1 MHADDPLPPDE
12 PLADR
17 VTTGLAKVGIALKQQ
32 AWAEAGGRGLTPTQ
46 GQVLALLRANP
57 EGLRMG
63 ALARQLG
70 VTQPTASDSVA
81 ALARKGLVAKGPA
94 AGDGRAVVVRLTPAG
109 GLQAAAAAAWPD
121 FLLEAVGELSAAEQ
135 AAFLRALVTMIRT
148 LQERGRIPV
157 ARMCVSCRFFR
168 PFRHSDP
175 ARPHH
180 CAFVDAPF
188 GDGELRLDCPDHA
201 AAPPEQAAATWRAFR
216 APTETAPADSRRDP

>member
-1 MHADDPLPPDE
+1 VCPKDPLPSDE
-12 PLADR
+12 PLAQR

-57 EGLRMG
+57 AGLRLG
-63 ALARQLG
+63 ALAAQLG
-70 VTQPTASDSVA
+70 VTAPTASDSVA
-81 ALARKGLVAKGPA
+81 ALHRKDLVTKEPL

-109 GLQAAAAAAWPD
+109 VREAAAAAAWPD
-121 FLLEAVGELSAAEQ
+121 FLLEGVDELSAAEQ

-148 LQERGRIPV
+148 LQDKGRIPV
-157 ARMCVSCRFFR
+157 ARMCVSCRFFQ
-168 PFRHSDP
+168 PFRHDDP
-175 ARPHH
+175 TRPHH

-201 AAPPEQAAATWRAFR
+201 AAPPEQAARTWHAFR
-216 APTETAPADSRRDP
+216 APADPRRDP

>member
-1 MHADDPLPPDE
+1 VRPHDRLPPDE
-12 PLADR
+12 PLPQR
-17 VTTGLAKVGIALKQQ
+17 VTTGLAKVGLALKQQ

-57 EGLRMG
+57 GGLRLG
-63 ALARQLG
+63 VLAGQLG

-81 ALARKGLVAKGPA
+81 ALQRKGLVAKDRL

-109 GLQAAAAAAWPD
+109 AREAAAAAAWPD
-121 FLLEAVGELSAAEQ
+121 FLLETVDELSAAEQ
-135 AAFLRALVTMIRT
+135 AAFLRALVTMIRS
-148 LQERGRIPV
+148 LQVRGRIPV

-168 PFRHSDP
+168 PYRHHDP

-201 AAPPEQAAATWRAFR
+201 AAPAEQAAAAWQAFR
-216 APTETAPADSRRDP
+216 APTAADPRRDP

>member
-1 MHADDPLPPDE
+1 VRPNDPLPPDE
-12 PLADR
+12 PLAGR

-57 EGLRMG
+57 GGLRLG

-70 VTQPTASDSVA
+70 VTAPTASDSVA
-81 ALARKGLVAKGPA
+81 ALHRKDLVAKAPL

-109 GLQAAAAAAWPD
+109 TREAAAAAAWPD
-121 FLLEAVGELSAAEQ
+121 FLLEAVDELSAAEQ

-157 ARMCVSCRFFR
+157 ARMCVSCRFFQ
-168 PFRHSDP
+168 PFRHDNP

-201 AAPPEQAAATWRAFR
+201 AAPPEQAEATWHTFR
-216 APTETAPADSRRDP
+216 TPADPRRDP

>member
-1 MHADDPLPPDE
+1 VHPNDPLPPGQ
-12 PLADR
+12 PLAQR

-46 GQVLALLRANP
+46 GQALALLRANP
-57 EGLRMG
+57 AGLRLG
-63 ALARQLG
+63 ALAAQLG
-70 VTQPTASDSVA
+70 VTAPTASDSVA
-81 ALARKGLVAKGPA
+81 ALHRKGLVAKAPL

-109 GLQAAAAAAWPD
+109 TREAAAAAAWPD

-157 ARMCVSCRFFR
+157 ARMCVSCRFFQ
-168 PFRHSDP
+168 PFRHADER
-175 ARPHH
+175 RPHH

-201 AAPPEQAAATWRAFR
+201 AAPPEQAARTWHAFR
-216 APTETAPADSRRDP
+216 ASTDERRDP

>member
-1 MHADDPLPPDE
+1 VRPNDPLPAE
-12 PLADR
+12 QPLAER

-46 GQVLALLRANP
+46 GQALALLRANP
-57 EGLRMG
+57 GGLRMG

-81 ALARKGLVAKGPA
+81 ALQRKGLVAKAPL

-109 GLQAAAAAAWPD
+109 VREAAAAAAWPD
-121 FLLEAVGELSAAEQ
+121 FLLEAVGELSDAEQ
-135 AAFLRALVTMIRT
+135 AAFLRGLVTMIRT
-148 LQERGRIPV
+148 LQEKGRIPV
-157 ARMCVSCRFFR
+157 ARMCVTCRFFR
-168 PFRHSDP
+168 PFRHDDP

-188 GDGELRLDCPDHA
+188 GDGQLRLDCRDHA
-201 AAPPEQAAATWRAFR
+201 AAPPEQAAATWQAFR
-216 APTETAPADSRRDP
+216 APTAADPRRDP